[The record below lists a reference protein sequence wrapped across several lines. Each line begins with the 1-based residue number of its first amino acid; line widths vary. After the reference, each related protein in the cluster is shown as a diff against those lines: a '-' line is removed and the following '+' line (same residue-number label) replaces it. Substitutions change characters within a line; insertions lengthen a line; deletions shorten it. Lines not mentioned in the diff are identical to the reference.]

1 MKKIAV
7 GILKPGSAP
16 ERLAASRGDYD
27 SRFRTLLGEE
37 IFDFVT
43 YDVENGIFPDSAT
56 AADAWVITGSRH
68 GVYEDHPWIAPLE
81 RFIREIQAAG
91 RPLLGICFGHQIVA
105 QALGGRVER
114 ADIGW
119 ITGPQRY
126 RDSAGNS
133 FFLNAWHRDQVV
145 EPPPGAEIFA
155 TGDGC
160 PFAGLV
166 YPGPI
171 LTLQPHPEFD
181 TEYFLGLLAERGGF
195 LPKAERGEIADKAR
209 RCPPDLDEVVPL
221 LQGVLK
227 TGTS

>member
-91 RPLLGICFGHQIVA
+91 RPLLGICFGHQIV
-105 QALGGRVER
+105 
-114 ADIGW
+114 
-119 ITGPQRY
+119 
-126 RDSAGNS
+126 
-133 FFLNAWHRDQVV
+133 
-145 EPPPGAEIFA
+145 
-155 TGDGC
+155 
-160 PFAGLV
+160 
-166 YPGPI
+166 
-171 LTLQPHPEFD
+171 
-181 TEYFLGLLAERGGF
+181 
-195 LPKAERGEIADKAR
+195 
-209 RCPPDLDEVVPL
+209 
-221 LQGVLK
+221 
-227 TGTS
+227 